1 MTATDLLA
9 HLRAERA
16 DAEAHHKAV
25 MVGATFTDAVNPHHP
40 MHKALR
46 RHQDLCTAVIEVARV
61 LGVEP

>member
-1 MTATDLLA
+1 MDAASLLT

-16 DAEAHHKAV
+16 AAEAHYKAV
-25 MVGATFTDAVNPHHP
+25 ANGATFEDVVNSCHP

-61 LGVEP
+61 VGVEP

>member
-1 MTATDLLA
+1 MTAHDLLA

-16 DAEAHHKAV
+16 AAEAHYKAV
-25 MVGATFTDAVNPHHP
+25 ANGATFDDLVNGQHP

-46 RHQDLCTAVIEVARV
+46 RHQGLCAAVIEVARV